1 MSDENPTPD
10 LSDLPVGE
18 VVMEPTRLQR
28 FVINHPVA
36 SRWVLIVLGA
46 GTAAGAALAGANVN
60 KNRHHVEAAKDHVLE
75 AGSEIVEA
83 VSPTSQE
90 TPA

>member
-1 MSDENPTPD
+1 MSDETTNAPT
-10 LSDLPVGE
+10 DLPVGE

-28 FVINHPVA
+28 FVINHPRAARWILIGLSTVA
-36 SRWVLIVLGA
+36 A
-46 GTAAGAALAGANVN
+46 GGAALTANNVSKN
-60 KNRHHVEAAKDHVLE
+60 KAHVDRAKDHVLE